1 MQANQPTKLV
11 SPQAVAEFFNV
22 SRATVLRLT
31 HQKRIPVTRLTDKTF
46 RYDLDQLREIF
57 RKNV

>member
-1 MQANQPTKLV
+1 MESNQPTKLV

-31 HQKRIPVTRLTDKTF
+31 HQERIPVTRLTDKTF

-57 RKNV
+57 GKNV

>member
-31 HQKRIPVTRLTDKTF
+31 HQERIPVARLTDKTF
-46 RYDLDQLREIF
+46 HYDLDQLREIF
-57 RKNV
+57 EKNV